1 MKKKLFTLLTLLLC
15 LCSGAWAQ
23 ETFTF
28 AWTSAGTKGYSYSQ
42 AGPTGGSLI
51 TNNAIYFLSN
61 EGPKVDDS
69 KLNPYRVGFIFK
81 PTANVTLK
89 IKGSAGS
96 SARTIQNIKIDEEL
110 DSRLYTL
117 CKDAVGSSKTV
128 MKYALD
134 NASDDDK
141 AFFATVG
148 ILKVNKGVYSEAGD
162 AKSASGQ
169 TEQSGLYSARKNANN
184 IAISA
189 SSEAEATLTTGTPAV
204 DYTFEAGK
212 YYRIY
217 TEVSS
222 STGSQLISFKF
233 TTTAPSAPSITPTAA
248 EVVKGQEITMS
259 STTSGAAI
267 YYTTDGE
274 TTPTS
279 ASTLYDANSKPA
291 VTAATTFKAIAIKDN
306 TSSNV
311 TTKAYTVRNA
321 YAPTPD
327 ITAGTVAAGTQVE
340 LTSSDGGTIYYTTNG
355 DEPTTE
361 STPYEGK
368 ITINSTTTIKAKA
381 YVNGYLGDMATL
393 SYTVKSAPGI
403 EYGTTAVEKYIGD
416 ANFTNALT
424 NPNTLTV
431 AYSIS
436 TNGTGSTI
444 NESTGEVTV
453 GNAAGEETVTAT
465 FTENDTYVGAEVN
478 YTLTIK
484 AVPAISNASPASGST
499 VNGKSKVTLTGVGTI
514 SYQWKE
520 TGDEAP
526 TAAGEGWTEGSVA
539 TVPNVDGD
547 RVLYAFATDG
557 TRNSDVSSFTYT
569 INALEEQTKTW
580 DFTNWSSATIAGTGG
595 DTDKWYDHEKSD
607 GTGVDFTN
615 GKGAVNKTAAAG
627 TLKYESTNIA
637 ETEGLNF
644 TADAYQ
650 MALVYNVSSAL
661 NDYNGSQY
669 IWLFKSASKITIP
682 SVPANSTIEI
692 GVETHKATDARGVTL
707 KNGSTSLEQV
717 QGSAKSTEYQ
727 VCKWTN
733 IATDGDVT
741 ITPSAGLH
749 IYYIK
754 IYTDTPKEEVTVSAA
769 NYKSY
774 NTTMPTD
781 FSKTDGVQAFI
792 VTAATTSSITLTEVT
807 AVPANT
813 PVILKTAGDYTLH
826 GTAWAPAVT
835 GNKLQISNGTVAGNG
850 STRYAL
856 ANIDNVPGF
865 YLVSDG
871 LTIPTSYVEITGG
884 GEARSF
890 VPMSTEGTTTGIANL
905 DVNANVDANTP
916 MYNLAGQ
923 RVNKSYK
930 GVVIVNGKKMLNK

>member
-15 LCSGAWAQ
+15 LCSTAWATDATHANPATVKVANRTFLDLSNTPSNVTVNETDFYSNYGPGYFISHKNDNLTNSWWSFSGTFKSTSSSYSNVSGAVGFHATDNSSSGEFYQ
-23 ETFTF
+23 ILQMRNGSSRMTQMDFYVVGTTQIGFQWKNGGTSNKYLTFTIYEMDVTGET
-28 AWTSAGTKGYSYSQ
+28 ATDGSTPKATITGSTTSNSDQYDAATNLDGTKYYHIIVTPLGESNINLYGLTFKHAPAGT
-42 AGPTGGSLI
+42 AAPT
-51 TNNAIYFLSN
+51 
-61 EGPKVDDS
+61 
-69 KLNPYRVGFIFK
+69 
-81 PTANVTLK
+81 
-89 IKGSAGS
+89 
-96 SARTIQNIKIDEEL
+96 
-110 DSRLYTL
+110 
-117 CKDAVGSSKTV
+117 
-128 MKYALD
+128 
-134 NASDDDK
+134 
-141 AFFATVG
+141 FA
-148 ILKVNKGVYSEAGD
+148 
-162 AKSASGQ
+162 
-169 TEQSGLYSARKNANN
+169 
-184 IAISA
+184 
-189 SSEAEATLTTGTPAV
+189 
-204 DYTFEAGK
+204 
-212 YYRIY
+212 
-217 TEVSS
+217 
-222 STGSQLISFKF
+222 
-233 TTTAPSAPSITPTAA
+233 PTAA

-306 TSSNV
+306 TSSSV

-393 SYTVKSAPGI
+393 SYTVKSAPDI

-465 FTENDTYVGAEVN
+465 FTENDTYAGAVVN
-478 YTLTIK
+478 YTLTVK

-526 TAAGEGWTEGSVA
+526 TAAGEGWTEGFVA

-557 TRNSDVSSFTYT
+557 TRTSDVSSFTYT
-569 INALEEQTKTW
+569 INVLEEQTKTW
-580 DFTNWSSATIAGTGG
+580 YFNNWSATTMAGVRANAATESAAG
-595 DTDKWYDHEKSD
+595 KWDDHEK
-607 GTGVDFTN
+607 
-615 GKGAVNKTAAAG
+615 AG
-627 TLKYESTNIA
+627 EK
-637 ETEGLNF
+637 
-644 TADAYQ
+644 
-650 MALVYNVSSAL
+650 AL
-661 NDYNGSQY
+661 NDKVYSNNGGVVTGGTMKYGETVIPETENLVFSTSNYLYGLAFDQGSVDGMGTYNGSKY
-669 IWLFKSASKITIP
+669 LWLYGSSSSVKVTNVTAGSKIKIGIESHNTSNSRQMDVSNTDEENA
-682 SVPANSTIEI
+682 SVTAFAEKVFT
-692 GVETHKATDARGVTL
+692 VKA
-707 KNGSTSLEQV
+707 
-717 QGSAKSTEYQ
+717 
-727 VCKWTN
+727 
-733 IATDGDVT
+733 DGDVT
-741 ITPSAGLH
+741 IRPNSKGMH
-749 IYYIK
+749 IYYIT
-754 IYTDTPKEEVTVSAA
+754 IENNTPKEDVTVSAA